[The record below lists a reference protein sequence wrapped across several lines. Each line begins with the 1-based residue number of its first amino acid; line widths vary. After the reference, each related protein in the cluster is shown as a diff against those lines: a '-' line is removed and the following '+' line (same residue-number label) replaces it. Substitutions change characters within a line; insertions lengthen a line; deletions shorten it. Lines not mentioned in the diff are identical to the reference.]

1 MPYVSVMPTRLSAQ
15 HKRCYSS
22 CQPSVVS
29 DQQEVIV
36 VDKTSIVATQ
46 STHSREPKAESR
58 KPKANKRIDTFL
70 VDHNLVESRE
80 QAKRLILAGAV
91 TVNGNSKIKPGQR
104 IPSDAKVVV
113 QQQQKYVSRGGFK
126 LEKALRTFDINVQ
139 NRVALDV
146 GASTGGFTDCLL
158 QHGAKFV
165 YAIDVGYGQLA
176 WKLRTH
182 PQVQPIEK
190 TNIRHL
196 TSASLKTE
204 ALKDRDDFVS
214 VAVIDVSFIS
224 LRTVLPS
231 VIKLLTQQNSSQRS
245 AVSSQQEPL
254 PHSESSPED
263 RFADCR
269 RLKADSHYD
278 LIALLKPQFEAGK
291 AHVKKGGIV
300 SDKQVH
306 IQTID
311 TLSAFV
317 TEKLGATMR
326 GLTYSPIHKDIG
338 NIEYLLWLTVDMDSE
353 TCERTNSRQLQQTT
367 AEIVTAAHEFFEN

>member
-1 MPYVSVMPTRLSAQ
+1 MQ
-15 HKRCYSS
+15 
-22 CQPSVVS
+22 
-29 DQQEVIV
+29 
-36 VDKTSIVATQ
+36 
-46 STHSREPKAESR
+46 
-58 KPKANKRIDTFL
+58 RIDTFL
-70 VDHNLVESRE
+70 VEHDLVESRE

-91 TVNGNSKIKPGQR
+91 TVNGNSRIKPGQR
-104 IPSDAKVVV
+104 IPSDAEVIV

-126 LEKALRTFDINVQ
+126 LEKALQTFDINVQ

-190 TNIRHL
+190 TNIRYLTPAHL
-196 TSASLKTE
+196 KTSALNAPEDLASI
-204 ALKDRDDFVS
+204 
-214 VAVIDVSFIS
+214 AVIDVSFIS

-231 VIKLLTQQNSSQRS
+231 VIKLLMAVGNHQQS
-245 AVSSQQEPL
+245 AVSTDS
-254 PHSESSPED
+254 
-263 RFADCR
+263 
-269 RLKADSHYD
+269 RLLMADSHYD
-278 LIALLKPQFEAGK
+278 IIALLKPQFEAGK
-291 AHVKKGGIV
+291 THVKKGGIV

-311 TLSAFV
+311 NLSAFV
-317 TEKLGATMR
+317 TEKLGATVR

-338 NIEYLLWLTVDMDSE
+338 NIEYLLWLTVDGERADSY
-353 TCERTNSRQLQQTT
+353 QLQHTT
-367 AEIVTAAHEFFEN
+367 AEIVEAAHASFEE

>member
-1 MPYVSVMPTRLSAQ
+1 M
-15 HKRCYSS
+15 
-22 CQPSVVS
+22 
-29 DQQEVIV
+29 
-36 VDKTSIVATQ
+36 DKTSIVATQ

-70 VDHNLVESRE
+70 VEHDLVESRE
-80 QAKRLILAGAV
+80 QAKRLILTGAV
-91 TVNGNSKIKPGQR
+91 TVNGNSRIKPGQR

-158 QHGAKFV
+158 QYGAKFV

-196 TSASLKTE
+196 TPALLKTSVLNDTE
-204 ALKDRDDFVS
+204 DFAS
-214 VAVIDVSFIS
+214 IAVIDVSFIS

-231 VIKLLTQQNSSQRS
+231 VIKLLMQQNS
-245 AVSSQQEPL
+245 
-254 PHSESSPED
+254 
-263 RFADCR
+263 
-269 RLKADSHYD
+269 HYD
-278 LIALLKPQFEAGK
+278 IIALLKPQFEAGK

-311 TLSAFV
+311 NLSTFV
-317 TEKLGATMR
+317 TEKLGATVK
-326 GLTYSPIHKDIG
+326 GLTYSPIHKNIG
-338 NIEYLLWLTVDMDSE
+338 NIEYLLWLTVDGEHTDS
-353 TCERTNSRQLQQTT
+353 CQLQQTT
-367 AEIVTAAHEFFEN
+367 VEVVEAAHESFEEKP

>member
-1 MPYVSVMPTRLSAQ
+1 MQ
-15 HKRCYSS
+15 
-22 CQPSVVS
+22 
-29 DQQEVIV
+29 
-36 VDKTSIVATQ
+36 
-46 STHSREPKAESR
+46 
-58 KPKANKRIDTFL
+58 RIDTFL
-70 VDHNLVESRE
+70 VERDLVESRE

-91 TVNGNSKIKPGQR
+91 TVNGNARIKPGQR
-104 IPSDAKVVV
+104 IPADAEVVV

-126 LEKALRTFDINVQ
+126 LEKALHTFDINVH

-176 WKLRTH
+176 WKLRKH

-196 TSASLKTE
+196 TPAHLKASALNDPEDCASI
-204 ALKDRDDFVS
+204 V
-214 VAVIDVSFIS
+214 VIDVSFIS

-231 VIKLLTQQNSSQRS
+231 VIKLLRS
-245 AVSSQQEPL
+245 CD
-254 PHSESSPED
+254 D
-263 RFADCR
+263 RFDI
-269 RLKADSHYD
+269 
-278 LIALLKPQFEAGK
+278 IALLKPQFEAGK
-291 AHVKKGGIV
+291 AYVKKGGIV

-311 TLSAFV
+311 TLIAFV

-338 NIEYLLWLTVDMDSE
+338 NIEYLLWLTVDDE
-353 TCERTNSRQLQQTT
+353 GGDACPHQQTT
-367 AEIVTAAHEFFEN
+367 VEVVEAAHEFFENGHQQPMISR

>member
-1 MPYVSVMPTRLSAQ
+1 M
-15 HKRCYSS
+15 
-22 CQPSVVS
+22 
-29 DQQEVIV
+29 
-36 VDKTSIVATQ
+36 
-46 STHSREPKAESR
+46 
-58 KPKANKRIDTFL
+58 RIDTFL
-70 VDHNLVESRE
+70 VEHDFVESRE

-104 IPSDAKVVV
+104 IPTDAKVVV

-126 LEKALRTFDINVQ
+126 LEKALHTFDINVH

-165 YAIDVGYGQLA
+165 YAIDVGSGQLA

-196 TSASLKTE
+196 TPAQLKTA
-204 ALKDRDDFVS
+204 ALNDGENFVS
-214 VAVIDVSFIS
+214 ITVIDVSFIS

-231 VIKLLTQQNSSQRS
+231 TIKLLSQVGGNSDSRKVGGNS
-245 AVSSQQEPL
+245 DSRKVGGNSDSRLPL
-254 PHSESSPED
+254 TNNHFD
-263 RFADCR
+263 I
-269 RLKADSHYD
+269 
-278 LIALLKPQFEAGK
+278 IALLKPQFEAGK
-291 AHVKKGGIV
+291 VHVKKGGIV

-311 TLSAFV
+311 NLSTFV
-317 TEKLGATMR
+317 TEKLGVTVR

-338 NIEYLLWLTVDMDSE
+338 NIEYLLWLTVDG
-353 TCERTNSRQLQQTT
+353 ERTDSYQRQHTT
-367 AEIVTAAHEFFEN
+367 AEIVESAFLTMYS

>member
-1 MPYVSVMPTRLSAQ
+1 MKEMQRV
-15 HKRCYSS
+15 
-22 CQPSVVS
+22 
-29 DQQEVIV
+29 
-36 VDKTSIVATQ
+36 
-46 STHSREPKAESR
+46 
-58 KPKANKRIDTFL
+58 DTFL
-70 VDHNLVESRE
+70 VEHDLVESRE

-91 TVNGNSKIKPGQR
+91 TVNGNSRIKPGQR
-104 IPSDAKVVV
+104 IPSDAEVTV

-126 LEKALRTFDINVQ
+126 LEKALCTFDINVQ

-196 TSASLKTE
+196 TPAHLKTSALNAPEDSASI
-204 ALKDRDDFVS
+204 
-214 VAVIDVSFIS
+214 AVIDVSFIS

-231 VIKLLTQQNSSQRS
+231 VIKLLMTVGNQQS
-245 AVSSQQEPL
+245 AVSTDS
-254 PHSESSPED
+254 
-263 RFADCR
+263 
-269 RLKADSHYD
+269 RLLIADSHYD
-278 LIALLKPQFEAGK
+278 IIALLKPQFEAGK

-311 TLSAFV
+311 NLRAFV
-317 TEKLGATMR
+317 TEKLGATVR

-338 NIEYLLWLTVDMDSE
+338 NIEYLLWLTVDDERADSY
-353 TCERTNSRQLQQTT
+353 QLQHAT
-367 AEIVTAAHEFFEN
+367 AEIVEAAHASFEE